1 MKNAGQRLHSMIVE
15 ENEGLN
21 DDDDVVDVVDVQFW
35 WQLEEAIC
43 NSEGTTYE
51 AGAF

>member
-1 MKNAGQRLHSMIVE
+1 MIVE

-21 DDDDVVDVVDVQFW
+21 DDDDVVDVQFW
-35 WQLEEAIC
+35 WQLEEAIR